1 MGCEKMNYERKDR
14 SFEKRNE
21 ENRKSLRESFNEKRS
36 IGTQP
41 NTTLTSKPNT
51 TKPNTTKPNTP
62 KENIKED

>member
-1 MGCEKMNYERKDR
+1 MNYERKDR
-14 SFEKRNE
+14 NFEKRNE
-21 ENRKSLRESFNEKRS
+21 ENGKSIRENFNEKRS

-51 TKPNTTKPNTP
+51 TKPNTA